1 MAIQY
6 KLSELAA
13 VLAADL
19 VGDSECIITKIA
31 PLDQAQAGA
40 ISFLENPS
48 YKKHLPATRAS
59 AVILTAECA
68 KDAPGNILIV
78 SNPYLAYAKI
88 SALFDLAPSVPAG
101 IHSTVI
107 VGKECAI
114 APTAKIAPYC
124 VIGNRVKIGERVEIN
139 PHCVIGDDVIIGDD
153 SKLYSNVTV
162 YYGVHIGRRAV
173 FHSGVVIGSDGF
185 GMANDQGVWTKIH
198 QLASVVIGDD
208 VELGANTTVDRGA
221 LENTVIEDGVKIDNQ
236 VQVAHNVKI
245 GAHTAIAGCTG
256 IAGSVKIGKHCM
268 IGGCV
273 GINGHIEIADR
284 TIVTGMSAI
293 GKTIDTPGGIYAS
306 GIPAMPHR
314 TWWRVLSRLTQ
325 LEDLMQRVN
334 KLEKQDE

>member
-1 MAIQY
+1 MAKKY

-13 VLAADL
+13 ILAANL
-19 VGDSECIITKIA
+19 VGDGECIITKIA
-31 PLDQAQAGA
+31 PLDQAKEGA

-48 YKKHLPATRAS
+48 YKKHLPSTHAS

-68 KDAPGNILIV
+68 QGAPGNVLIV
-78 SNPYLAYAKI
+78 PNPYLAYAKI
-88 SALFDLAPSVPAG
+88 SALFDPAPNIPTG

-107 VGKECAI
+107 MGKECAI
-114 APTAKIAPYC
+114 AVSAKIAPYC

-139 PHCVIGDDVIIGDD
+139 PHCVIGDDVVIGDD
-153 SKLYSNVTV
+153 SKLYPNITV
-162 YYGVHIGRRAV
+162 YYGVRIGQRAI

-185 GMANDQGVWTKIH
+185 GMANDKGVWTKIH
-198 QLASVVIGDD
+198 QLASVIIGDD

-256 IAGSVKIGKHCM
+256 IAGSVTIGKYCM

-273 GINGHIEIADR
+273 GINGHIKIADR

-314 TWWRVLSRLTQ
+314 TWWRVLARMSQ
-325 LEDLMQRVN
+325 LEELVHRVS
-334 KLEKQDE
+334 KLEKKT